1 MKLGESYKF
10 ETSERSDS
18 LNWIKKSIIR
28 NGFKITGFEGY
39 TIKNNSVTLLLDRAL
54 FYGKEKE
61 WNSDELF
68 SELKKMF
75 TEKIF
80 NIKVEFSKKIG
91 IPWNFVAYQY
101 KPEKIYVLNIE
112 KNEMKLEKSFNNF
125 LEFGRWT
132 MNFRDLKMISR
143 YEEEGLPDI
152 DKILRQNNI
161 PWPGNLDGIF
171 YCPNGKMAIIEFQ
184 KTSKT
189 NVEKHCNNDWFL
201 PRGGRK
207 GDEQRWKVLDIIRL
221 SSQLRLFI
229 IVWSTE
235 EKNLKFKV
243 VDEIVYSDD
252 PAKRKP
258 GIIYKFKKILNE
270 QNLIELLVR
279 WCEK

>member
-91 IPWNFVAYQY
+91 IP
-101 KPEKIYVLNIE
+101 
-112 KNEMKLEKSFNNF
+112 
-125 LEFGRWT
+125 
-132 MNFRDLKMISR
+132 
-143 YEEEGLPDI
+143 
-152 DKILRQNNI
+152 
-161 PWPGNLDGIF
+161 
-171 YCPNGKMAIIEFQ
+171 
-184 KTSKT
+184 
-189 NVEKHCNNDWFL
+189 
-201 PRGGRK
+201 
-207 GDEQRWKVLDIIRL
+207 
-221 SSQLRLFI
+221 
-229 IVWSTE
+229 
-235 EKNLKFKV
+235 
-243 VDEIVYSDD
+243 
-252 PAKRKP
+252 
-258 GIIYKFKKILNE
+258 
-270 QNLIELLVR
+270 
-279 WCEK
+279 